1 MITSLVKRLM
11 ALTPY
16 RISRRRENRF
26 DASHSCLLHLRELG
40 YAPGL
45 IIDGGAHLGSFAEAA
60 HAAFPEAEIHL
71 IEPQPAC
78 RAPLEALTRQR
89 GWFLHPC
96 ALSDQVGTVRMACDV
111 TPNTGAYVTTA
122 GEATVDVPAATID
135 SLLGAR
141 LTFEHH
147 ALLKLDLQGHELRAL
162 RGAEA
167 SLPKVDVV
175 LVEVSFFQQGAP
187 TIPEIVGFFD
197 HKGFDLFDIVGLA
210 GRTRDG
216 RLRQGDFVFVRRGSK
231 LSADSSW
238 D

>member
-1 MITSLVKRLM
+1 MLTSLVKRLM

-26 DASHSCLLHLRELG
+26 DATHSCLPHLREMG
-40 YAPGL
+40 YAPRL
-45 IIDGGAHLGSFAEAA
+45 VIDGGAHLGAFAEAA

-78 RAPLEALTRQR
+78 RAPLEALARQR
-89 GWFLHPC
+89 GWFFHAC
-96 ALSDQVGTVRMACDV
+96 ALSDHSGTVRMACDAK
-111 TPNTGAYVTTA
+111 PNTGAYVTTA

-141 LTFEHH
+141 LTLEHH

-162 RGAEA
+162 RGAAA
-167 SLPKVDVV
+167 SLPMVDVA

-187 TIPEIVGFFD
+187 TIPEIVDFFD
-197 HKGFDLFDIVGLA
+197 EKGFDLFDIVGLA

-216 RLRQGDFVFVRRGSK
+216 RLRQGDFVFVRRGSV
-231 LSADSSW
+231 LSADTAW
-238 D
+238 A

>member
-1 MITSLVKRLM
+1 MIASLVKRLV

-26 DASHSCLLHLRELG
+26 DATHSCLLHFREMG
-40 YAPGL
+40 YVPSL
-45 IIDGGAHLGSFAEAA
+45 IIDGGAHLGAFAEAA
-60 HAAFPEAEIHL
+60 HKTFPEAELHL

-78 RAPLEALTRQR
+78 RAQLETLTRQR
-89 GWFLHPC
+89 GWVFHAC
-96 ALSDQVGTVRMACDV
+96 ALSDHTGTVRMACDV
-111 TPNTGAYVTTA
+111 KPSTGAYVATT

-141 LTFEHH
+141 LNSGHH

-162 RGAEA
+162 QGAETC
-167 SLPKVDVV
+167 LPKIDVV

-187 TIPEIVGFFD
+187 TIPEIISFFD
-197 HKGFDLFDIVGLA
+197 QKGFDIFDIVGLA

-216 RLRQGDFVFVRRGSK
+216 RLRQGDFVFVRRGSL
-231 LSADSSW
+231 LSADNSW
-238 D
+238 V

>member
-26 DASHSCLLHLRELG
+26 DATHSCLPHLRELG
-40 YAPGL
+40 FVPRL
-45 IIDGGAHLGSFAEAA
+45 IIDGGAHLGAFAEAA
-60 HAAFPEAEIHL
+60 HAAFPGAEIHV

-78 RAPLEALTRQR
+78 RAPLEALARQR
-89 GWFLHPC
+89 GWFLHAC
-96 ALSDQVGTVRMACDV
+96 ALSDHTGSVRMACDV
-111 TPNTGAYVTTA
+111 KPNTGAYVTTA

-141 LTFEHH
+141 LSPEHH
-147 ALLKLDLQGHELRAL
+147 TLLKLDLQGHELRAL
-162 RGAEA
+162 RGAET
-167 SLPKVDVV
+167 SLSKIDVA
-175 LVEVSFFQQGAP
+175 LIEVSFFQPGAP

-197 HKGFDLFDIVGLA
+197 EKGFDLFDIVGLA

-216 RLRQGDFVFVRRGSK
+216 RLRQGDFVFVRRGSL
-231 LSADSSW
+231 LSVDNSW
-238 D
+238 V

>member
-16 RISRRRENRF
+16 RVSRRRENRF
-26 DASHSCLLHLRELG
+26 DATHSCLLHLRELG
-40 YAPGL
+40 YAPRL

-96 ALSDQVGTVRMACDV
+96 ALSDRTGTVRMACGAS
-111 TPNTGAYVTTA
+111 PSTGAYVTTS
-122 GEATVDVPAATID
+122 GEAAVDVPAATID

-141 LTFEHH
+141 LAPAHH

-167 SLPKVDVV
+167 SLPKIDVA
-175 LVEVSFFQQGAP
+175 LVEVSFFQPGAP

-197 HKGFDLFDIVGLA
+197 EKGFDLFDIVGLA

-216 RLRQGDFVFVRRGSK
+216 RLRQGDFVFARRGSS
-231 LSADSSW
+231 LLADNSW
-238 D
+238 A